1 MRSEFDVDL
10 TERELSAVVASLNE
24 GGADADAE
32 LVDGQRFLKRMNML
46 NSTARR
52 LPRVEKTPVAGDWIR
67 NERYNARP
75 ITADRYTNQDLFSPK
90 RQFAKFTAV
99 RPVRRGSANSD
110 ARDGPHP
117 FSGQE
122 EALRAAAAGCRR
134 AAGQYRFLYGK
145 AQAVS
150 RRQGQASLWVV
161 GVVARFDGVGRR

>member
-1 MRSEFDVDL
+1 M
-10 TERELSAVVASLNE
+10 ASLNE

-90 RQFAKFTAV
+90 RQFAKFTAFDPCGV
-99 RPVRRGSANSD
+99 DRQTLMRVTGRTPSPVKKK
-110 ARDGPHP
+110 
-117 FSGQE
+117 
-122 EALRAAAAGCRR
+122 ALRQRLGVTVS
-134 AAGQYRFLYGK
+134 AGQRYFAVCVMSASRHG
-145 AQAVS
+145 AQAS
-150 RRQGQASLWVV
+150 AQGGAFPRRRR
-161 GVVARFDGVGRR
+161 VAEAEANR